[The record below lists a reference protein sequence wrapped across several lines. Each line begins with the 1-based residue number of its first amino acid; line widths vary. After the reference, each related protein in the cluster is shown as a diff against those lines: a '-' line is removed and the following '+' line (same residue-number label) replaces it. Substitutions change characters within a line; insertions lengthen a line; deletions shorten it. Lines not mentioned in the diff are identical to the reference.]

1 MNRYFQYL
9 KTSRSMLFLI
19 IHFPVSIFNCLFMR
33 IIFIFGLSFLLA
45 CQETPKLDNFD
56 NARWIKDRLA
66 CNDKRKDLIP
76 SLEKQIEKLK
86 GLGQNQILSILGKPD
101 FHELH
106 ERNQRFYIY
115 FFEKGEQCN
124 TKMTTVDIKAKKT
137 LKLRFSAL
145 DRVTE
150 ITLLR

>member
-1 MNRYFQYL
+1 MRIIL
-9 KTSRSMLFLI
+9 ILSLLFLI
-19 IHFPVSIFNCLFMR
+19 
-33 IIFIFGLSFLLA
+33 A
-45 CQETPKLDNFD
+45 CQEAPKLDNFD

-66 CNDKRKDLIP
+66 CNDNRKDLIP

-150 ITLLR
+150 VTLLR